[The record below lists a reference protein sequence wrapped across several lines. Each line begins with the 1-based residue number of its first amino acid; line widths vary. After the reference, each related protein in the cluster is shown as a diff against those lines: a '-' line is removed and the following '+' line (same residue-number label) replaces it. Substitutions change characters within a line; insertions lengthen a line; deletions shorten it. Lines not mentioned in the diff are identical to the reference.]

1 MAKKNFDVAE
11 AQHLANNEAKTVEFT
26 PNVST
31 ETKEQPKTLDEL
43 KKQFDRLN
51 TLFKNKQR
59 FESALTS
66 LNEFS
71 TNILNEDQSN
81 WESAK
86 YSLILSSGY
95 NREEIKISN
104 KEVLIATISYLKSRI
119 ETTINTIED
128 DILKA

>member
-11 AQHLANNEAKTVEFT
+11 AQHVADNEAKTVEFT

-71 TNILNEDQSN
+71 ANILNEDQSN

-86 YSLILSSGY
+86 YSLVLSCGY
-95 NREEIKISN
+95 NREDIKISN